1 MPTRRSI
8 CCLWALAAAM
18 LAGCAHTPAAG
29 SSRGSTRVLP
39 AGVPAAA
46 AVPASGSAPVVMA
59 AYQSVAAQLPPGV
72 AAAANAD
79 TVASAAAGDSASLL
93 APPPGDLFDRIRK
106 GFQLPYTDQ
115 KAIDRELNWF
125 ANNPEYLER
134 TFGRAEMYMHYIVD
148 ELEKRKMPRELA
160 LLPVV
165 ESAFEPYAYSKARA
179 SGLWQFIPG
188 TGSNYGLKQDWWYD
202 GRRDV
207 VESTRAALDYL
218 QALHDE
224 FDGDWLLAVAAY
236 NCGEG
241 NVERAISY
249 NRRRGKPTD
258 FWNLKLP
265 VETRA
270 YVPKLLAMSRL
281 VANPGD
287 YGLVFSP
294 IPDEPYFVPVNTGGQ
309 IDMQVVADLAGITRD
324 ELFQLNPA
332 FHRFATDPTGPYVL
346 LVPSEVADGL
356 EQTLLS
362 LSPEQRMRVEHYT
375 VANGDTLAA
384 VARRFNTTDSMVGEL
399 NGIGER
405 EKLSVGMELRVPSN
419 SVQLPAKALRAA
431 LLVDQPTRARRSL
444 RRGSLHIVRRGDTLY
459 SIARRSGTDVHT
471 LARLNDM
478 AVNDTLRAGQRLV
491 LASSGRGFNS
501 ASSARS
507 GSRSASSSGNK
518 RVTYTVRRGDTL
530 YSIARILQVSVNELL
545 GWNGMST
552 RSVIKPGQKLV
563 AFVSSRG

>member
-1 MPTRRSI
+1 MPSRQTN
-8 CCLWALAAAM
+8 CCLWAAAAAM
-18 LAGCAHTPAAG
+18 LAGCAHTPASRSVG
-29 SSRGSTRVLP
+29 SASAVPNAPAPVHAAQPAASVIVP
-39 AGVPAAA
+39 AGAHVQ
-46 AVPASGSAPVVMA
+46 SAPAPTAQATTVSA
-59 AYQSVAAQLPPGV
+59 AGAVTTTEPVLAAQP
-72 AAAANAD
+72 A
-79 TVASAAAGDSASLL
+79 
-93 APPPGDLFDRIRK
+93 GDLFERIRSGYK
-106 GFQLPYTDQ
+106 LPYVDQ

-148 ELEKRKMPRELA
+148 ELEKRNMPRELA

-188 TGSNYGLKQDWWYD
+188 TGSKYGLKQDWWYD

-207 VESTRAALDYL
+207 VESTRGALDYL

-241 NVERAISY
+241 NVERAI
-249 NRRRGKPTD
+249 RRNQAVGKPTD

-265 VETRA
+265 QETRA

-281 VANPGD
+281 VGNPGD

-309 IDMQVVADLAGITRD
+309 IDLQVVADLAGISRD

-346 LVPSEVADGL
+346 LVPAEVADGL

-362 LSPEQRMRVEHYT
+362 LSPEQRMRVERYT
-375 VANGDTLAA
+375 VQPGDSLAS
-384 VARRFNTTDSMVGEL
+384 VAQRFNTSEGMVREL
-399 NGIGER
+399 NSLPER
-405 EKLSVGMELRVPSN
+405 DKLSAGDELRVPSS

-444 RRGSLHIVRRGDTLY
+444 RGGSLHIVRRGDTLY
-459 SIARRSGTDVHT
+459 SIARRSGTDVRT

-478 AVNDTLRAGQRLV
+478 SVNDTLRAGQRLV
-491 LASSGRGFNS
+491 LASNGRGYTS
-501 ASSARS
+501 SSSARNGKTPS
-507 GSRSASSSGNK
+507 GGRTAGSGDGK

-530 YSIARILQVSVNELL
+530 FSIARVLQVSVNELL
-545 GWNGMST
+545 GWNGMSS